1 VFATQPDESG
11 LQVWPSPKDIVPD
24 WIVIKKTL
32 DRISKVAR
40 TEGEDIWHKRPKRA
54 ARHTLAAVVSKENS
68 SEVASQNQREGVP
81 DTTTAT
87 VSLRMMFAVFGEA
100 GLLVV
105 DFSSSSFLFISAIR
119 TSFSAKASLPLG
131 AGRAAA
137 W

>member
-1 VFATQPDESG
+1 MQPGESG
-11 LQVWPSPKDIVPD
+11 LQVWPSPTDIVPN
-24 WIVIKKTL
+24 WIVINKTL
-32 DRISKVAR
+32 VRISKVAR
-40 TEGEDIWHKRPKRA
+40 SKGEDIWHKRLNRA
-54 ARHTLAAVVSKENS
+54 ARHPLAAVVFKENS

-81 DTTTAT
+81 DTATAT
-87 VSLRMMFAVFGEA
+87 VSLGMMFAVFGEA

-105 DFSSSSFLFISAIR
+105 DFSASSFLFISAIR